1 MFLLTFII
9 EFVGKAAQRFDQYCQ
24 VHERKANQKTRV
36 AANFCHHA
44 TTNEFQHTFD
54 IFHNITENIF
64 HTKSKLPEKIVA
76 DEVLGDFDNVVD
88 VESGSARCAA
98 FRTIV
103 LGHPQ
108 YSDHIVT
115 RSVNISDQDACQQN

>member
-1 MFLLTFII
+1 MA
-9 EFVGKAAQRFDQYCQ
+9 EAAHSFDQYCQ

-36 AANFCHHA
+36 SANFCHHA
-44 TTNEFQHTFD
+44 ATNILIVAHIWNSHEIVFTYL
-54 IFHNITENIF
+54 
-64 HTKSKLPEKIVA
+64 TKVESPEKIVA

-88 VESGSARCAA
+88 IESGSARWSA

-115 RSVNISDQDACQQN
+115 RSVNISVRKFSHVQ